1 MWLFAVTAGLLTV
14 FDFRPAATVSF
25 PQVDKPARPLTA
37 SPRPLPVCS
46 ANTPI
51 PRSALA
57 AAGESRPHKGGF
69 GLAGRRQ
76 QGRTRHSSGALSMVV
91 TLVGPASR
99 PISSAELSA
108 LGAQRRAGL
117 LGVTITAYRQLY
129 ARTNNQLAGP
139 VALHPCLADD
149 HLARDGDD
157 EDAAASSD
165 SGSDEFRRELM
176 SATLMRCVK
185 SQ

>member
-1 MWLFAVTAGLLTV
+1 MWLLAVTAELLTV

-25 PQVDKPARPLTA
+25 PQVDKPARPFTA

-117 LGVTITAYRQLY
+117 LGVTITAYRQLC
-129 ARTNNQLAGP
+129 ARTNTS
-139 VALHPCLADD
+139 
-149 HLARDGDD
+149 ARRAR
-157 EDAAASSD
+157 AAAPLSA
-165 SGSDEFRRELM
+165 RRLPRPRW
-176 SATLMRCVK
+176 LRRCRLER
-185 SQ
+185 